1 MGKGRTLEREREV
14 SGSTGDQRQL
24 RLPFGSPS
32 QEVGVKPRGTGAGPR
47 PPAAP
52 PPDEPTAD
60 DRDLLEQVLDRT
72 NLIQALSRVKANRGA
87 PGVDGMTVKELPEYL
102 KENWPS
108 IREALYAG
116 TYQPTPVKRVE
127 IPKPGGSGVR
137 LLGIPTALDR
147 LIQQALSQVL
157 GRLFDPHFSD
167 ASYGFRPRRSAHQA
181 VQAARDYVKAGLR
194 WVVDVDLAQFFDR
207 VNHDKLMARVARRV
221 KDKRVL
227 KLIRRYLEA
236 GVMLGGVVVRT
247 EEGTPQGGPLSPL
260 LANILLDD
268 LDKEL
273 EKRGHRFVRY
283 ADDCNVY
290 VASRRAGERV
300 KESMTRY
307 LRDRLS
313 LQVNEAKSAVDRPW
327 RRKFLGF
334 SVTNRKD
341 PAIRIAPEALQRVKG
356 KLRQLT
362 WRWKGQSLEQTLD
375 QLNVYVRGWVGYFR
389 LAETPSVFEA
399 LDEWVRRRLR
409 AMQWHQWKRPK
420 TRAKEMIRLGAPPHK
435 AWEWAYTGKGAW
447 RIAGS
452 APLHRTLD
460 KAYWHAQGLVS
471 LSETYRQRRI

>member
-1 MGKGRTLEREREV
+1 M
-14 SGSTGDQRQL
+14 
-24 RLPFGSPS
+24 
-32 QEVGVKPRGTGAGPR
+32 
-47 PPAAP
+47 AAP
-52 PPDEPTAD
+52 SPDEPTVSD
-60 DRDLLEQVLDRT
+60 WGLLEQVLDRT
-72 NLIQALSRVKANRGA
+72 NLIQALSRVKANGGA

-102 KENWPS
+102 KEHWPA
-108 IREALYAG
+108 ICEALYAG
-116 TYQPTPVKRVE
+116 GYQPKPVRRVE
-127 IPKPGGSGVR
+127 IPKPGGKGVR

-181 VQAARDYVKAGLR
+181 VKAARDFVKAGQR

-273 EKRGHRFVRY
+273 ERRGHRFVRY

-307 LRDRLS
+307 LRNRLS

-334 SVTNRKD
+334 SVTNRKE
-341 PAIRIAPEALQRVKG
+341 PAIRIATEALERVKG

-375 QLNVYVRGWVGYFR
+375 RLNAYVRGWVGYFR

-409 AMQWHQWKRPK
+409 AIQWHQWKRPK
-420 TRAKEMIRLGAPPHK
+420 RRAKEMIRLGAPPHK
-435 AWEWAYTGKGAW
+435 AWEWAYTGKGTW

-452 APLHRTLD
+452 APLHRTLG

-471 LSETYRQRRI
+471 LAEAYRQRRI